1 MMDHSTIWMAVDLM
15 QAPSRVKLVRTA
27 PLPSDVSTLMRIA
40 AGDEEVMREAVAATG
55 RPHAT
60 VREAAAFY
68 IEQILL
74 YPDADSYRVLG
85 ARHDASNAELRRNMA
100 LLIRW
105 LHPDQQNR
113 SERSVFTT
121 RVTKAWNELK
131 TDEKRAAYD
140 QSRRS
145 ALINKS
151 LFRKKQTAQKGPSG
165 SRASQNGGALRMH
178 PISRHHV
185 GHHPHHSGIL
195 KRVLLMLFGRGLH

>member
-1 MMDHSTIWMAVDLM
+1 MAVDLM
-15 QAPSRVKLVRTA
+15 QAPSRVKLVRRA

-105 LHPDQQNR
+105 LHPDQQKR
-113 SERSVFTT
+113 SERSVFAG
-121 RVTKAWNELK
+121 RVTRAWNELK
-131 TDEKRAAYD
+131 TEDKRATYD
-140 QSRRS
+140 RSRRD
-145 ALINKS
+145 ALAPKS
-151 LFRKKQTAQKGPSG
+151 PLKKQSSAQKRPS
-165 SRASQNGGALRMH
+165 ASPSSKCGNHSRMH
-178 PISRHHV
+178 PTSRSNV
-185 GHHPHHSGIL
+185 GHHAHHPGFL
-195 KRVLLMLFGRGLH
+195 KRVLLLLFGRGLH